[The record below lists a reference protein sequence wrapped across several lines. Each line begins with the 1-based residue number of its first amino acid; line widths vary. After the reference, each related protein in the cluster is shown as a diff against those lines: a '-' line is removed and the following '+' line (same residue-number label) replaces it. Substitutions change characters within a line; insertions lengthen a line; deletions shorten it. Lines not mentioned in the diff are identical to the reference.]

1 MSRKP
6 WKTLRDRMSPEA
18 RARVESRVTKTLESM
33 PLAEIRKAVGLTQEQ
48 LADEL
53 EIGQSSVSKLEHA
66 TDMYISTL
74 RRFVQA
80 LGGELVI
87 RASFPDGRELVI
99 DNLSDLPKAG

>member
-18 RARVESRVTKTLESM
+18 RARVESRVKKTLESM

>member
-1 MSRKP
+1 MSRKT
-6 WKTLRDRMSPEA
+6 WTTLRDRMSPESQ
-18 RARVESRVTKTLESM
+18 ARVQSRVNKTLESM

-53 EIGQSSVSKLEHA
+53 EVGQSSISKIEHA

-87 RASFPDGRELVI
+87 RATFPDGRELVI
-99 DNLSDLPKAG
+99 GNLSDLPKAG